1 MEARRYI
8 GVPTALKTVNTMV
21 EPRLLLRSGF
31 AVSCAG
37 HLAVLTL
44 GLIFAGAN
52 PFDSGPPDSIMVD
65 LVSPNEMG
73 RTTEESAVP
82 EATAAVASLPSA
94 SALPESAAGSP
105 QSPPQSAMRAA
116 AERDLQQPATPS
128 RPQPT
133 QPAGPPPF
141 PQSVPQPTEPSAADM
156 FGLPLALPD
165 GRLGGG
171 FDAPA
176 IDSAKISADD
186 VTTFREHLKTCLIR
200 PGSVAATDKIRVVL
214 RVALRPDGMLAAT
227 PTLIE
232 ASASAKGPA
241 LMASAI
247 NGLRACQPYA
257 MLPADRYKEWQ
268 VLDLSFTP
276 QDFAGG

>member
-1 MEARRYI
+1 VEAPQIRWRTN
-8 GVPTALKTVNTMV
+8 GAETVNTMV
-21 EPRLLLRSGF
+21 EPKLLLRSGF
-31 AVSCAG
+31 AISCIG

-52 PFDSGPPDSIMVD
+52 PFDSAPPDSITVD
-65 LVSPNEMG
+65 LVSPDDMG
-73 RTTEESAVP
+73 RTTEKSAPP
-82 EATAAVASLPSA
+82 ETTAAVASLPSA
-94 SALPESAAGSP
+94 SALPEESPRP
-105 QSPPQSAMRAA
+105 QSQSAMRAT
-116 AERDLQQPATPS
+116 AEHDLQQPATRS

-133 QPAGPPPF
+133 QPADLPQL
-141 PQSVPQPTEPSAADM
+141 PQSLPQAPEPSVADM
-156 FGLPLALPD
+156 FGLPLTLPD

-171 FDAPA
+171 FDGPA

-186 VTTFREHLKTCLIR
+186 IMTFREHLKTCLTR

-214 RVALRPDGMLAAT
+214 RVVLKPDGMLATT